1 MQIDVFVLEAIFLII
16 FAIGVGTLASMLGI
30 GGGIINTPLLII
42 VFFLSTQIAPSAALI
57 AAFFVA
63 IVSTIMYH
71 RQNPRPI
78 INKMGLFL
86 ALTTIPGSWVG
97 VWLRSLITD
106 DYLLR
111 LIFGILL
118 FPIALKMLFAK
129 KRAKSDFISEIA
141 GFDFSQVPQKR
152 LVFALIGG
160 FAGGTA
166 AGLLGV
172 GGGVIVVPVLCF
184 IVGLPMH
191 AAVATSMFTMI
202 FTTTS
207 GTVVNYLVL
216 SQIGPDAV
224 GTFIYYGVF
233 LGVGMIVGGQIGPR
247 IACKINAVKLKQF
260 FGLVLV
266 FPLVKMMKLGQI
278 WLDPMGLDYILATI
292 GDLIIW
298 LIIVVPIGIA
308 KFLFGGRHPIVVDT
322 DTDDC
327 ESPM

>member
-1 MQIDVFVLEAIFLII
+1 MQIELILEVTFLII

-42 VFFLSTQIAPSAALI
+42 VFFLSAQIAPSAALI
-57 AAFFVA
+57 AAFCVA
-63 IVSTIMYH
+63 IVSTITYH
-71 RQNPRPI
+71 RQKPRPI
-78 INKMGLFL
+78 INRVGLFL

-111 LIFGILL
+111 LIFGICL

-129 KRAKSDFISEIA
+129 KRGMTDFATEVA
-141 GFDFSQVPQKR
+141 GFDLSQVPQQR
-152 LVFALIGG
+152 LVLALVGG

-172 GGGVIVVPVLCF
+172 GGGVIVVPVLCI
-184 IVGLPMH
+184 IVDLPMH

-207 GTVVNYLVL
+207 GTIMNYLVL
-216 SQIGPDAV
+216 SQIGPEAIS
-224 GTFIYYGVF
+224 TFIFYGVF

-247 IACKINAVKLKQF
+247 IACRINAVQLKQF

-278 WLDPMGLDYILATI
+278 WLDPMAQDYILATI

-298 LIIVVPIGIA
+298 LIIVVPIGIL
-308 KFLFGGRHPIVVDT
+308 KFFFGKQVPVEIET
-322 DTDDC
+322 DSDDC
-327 ESPM
+327 EIPS